1 MGIFDFLKKNDFNS
15 FSDEVKFQI
24 AIEAIIGIY
33 GTILQLKPIH
43 PNDVGIL
50 EILLPKYDKKLSVIY
65 KKKRRIIHTFIQKD
79 FNKAKETP
87 AKNTIIALKSLK
99 NEDLDFFLF
108 DTIYL
113 CASGHFGGLFIER
126 FLVATEN
133 ENNRTKSTLTK
144 KQEKELFK
152 LENKKIRY
160 LLKLIMGVK
169 EITAKKAYDWI
180 IENHNLISKNGKK
193 IFKQFKK
200 MKGTENK

>member
-50 EILLPKYDKKLSVIY
+50 QILLPKYDKKLSEIY

-108 DTIYL
+108 DTVYL
-113 CASGHFGGLFIER
+113 CASGNFNDLFIKR
-126 FLVATEN
+126 FLIATEN
-133 ENNRTKSTLTK
+133 ENDRIEYPLPK
-144 KQEKELFK
+144 KREKELYK
-152 LENKKIRY
+152 LENKKVRY
-160 LLKLIMGVK
+160 LLKLIMNVK
-169 EITAKKAYDWI
+169 EITAEQAYDWI
-180 IENHNLISKNGKK
+180 IENQNLISKNGKR
-193 IFKQFKK
+193 IFKQFK
-200 MKGTENK
+200 MKEIENK